1 MLFDIP
7 PVAFGVA
14 CLVQKGLV
22 RSVLRHPVP
31 GEGRGAHSIAF
42 VEWSYAQEFPHGKE
56 VYPILDGMG
65 SEGMAE
71 SVKRD
76 ACCC

>member
-1 MLFDIP
+1 M
-7 PVAFGVA
+7 
-14 CLVQKGLV
+14 V
-22 RSVLRHPVP
+22 RSEMRIPLGLLNSFMSKQLSH
-31 GEGRGAHSIAF
+31 GE
-42 VEWSYAQEFPHGKE
+42 E